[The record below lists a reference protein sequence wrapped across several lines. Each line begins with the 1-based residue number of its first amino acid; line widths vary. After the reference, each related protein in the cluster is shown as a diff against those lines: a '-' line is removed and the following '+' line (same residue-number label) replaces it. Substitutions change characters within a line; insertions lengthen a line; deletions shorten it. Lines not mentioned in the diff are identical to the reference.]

1 MDGIIANAQ
10 IPKNPIVIDPQ
21 KLPEQAAKVAQ
32 ENAKYLRKL
41 KVRKPKKLD
50 AVMAKLHQET
60 FEKIDCLN
68 CANCCKTTGPLFL
81 SSDIKRISK
90 RLRMKAAEFEA
101 TYLRIDE
108 DNDKVLQQV
117 PCSFLGA
124 DNQCSIY
131 EDRPKA
137 CREFPHTDR
146 PKFHQITGIT
156 AKNIA
161 VCPAVFDMVNRLKSE
176 LPL

>member
-1 MDGIIANAQ
+1 MDGVVANAQ
-10 IPKNPIVIDPQ
+10 ISKNSIVIDPQ

-32 ENAKYLRKL
+32 ENAKYLKKL

-50 AVMAKLHQET
+50 AVMTKLHHET
-60 FEKIDCLN
+60 FKKIDCLN
-68 CANCCKTTGPLFL
+68 CANCCKTTAPLFL
-81 SSDIKRISK
+81 PSDIKRISK
-90 RLRMKAAEFEA
+90 RLRMKPTEFEA
-101 TYLRIDE
+101 TYLRTDE

-161 VCPAVFDMVNRLKSE
+161 VCPAVYEMVARLKSE
-176 LPL
+176 LPV

>member
-1 MDGIIANAQ
+1 M
-10 IPKNPIVIDPQ
+10 P
-21 KLPEQAAKVAQ
+21 
-32 ENAKYLRKL
+32 
-41 KVRKPKKLD
+41 
-50 AVMAKLHQET
+50 
-60 FEKIDCLN
+60 
-68 CANCCKTTGPLFL
+68 
-81 SSDIKRISK
+81 SDIKRISK
-90 RLRMKAAEFEA
+90 RLRMKPTEFEA
-101 TYLRIDE
+101 TYLRTDE

-146 PKFHQITGIT
+146 LKFHQITGIT

-161 VCPAVFDMVNRLKSE
+161 VCPSVYEMVARLKSE
-176 LPL
+176 LSL

>member
-1 MDGIIANAQ
+1 M
-10 IPKNPIVIDPQ
+10 IDPQ
-21 KLPEQAAKVAQ
+21 KLPEKTVKVAQ
-32 ENAKYLRKL
+32 ENAKYLKKL

-50 AVMAKLHQET
+50 ALMSKLHTET

-81 SSDIKRISK
+81 PSDIKRISK
-90 RLRMKAAEFEA
+90 CLKMKAAAFET
-101 TYLRIDE
+101 TYLRVDE

-117 PCSFLGA
+117 PCPFLEV
-124 DNQCSIY
+124 NNHCSIY

-146 PKFHQITGIT
+146 PKFHQITAIT
-156 AKNIA
+156 EKNIS
-161 VCPAVFDMVNRLKSE
+161 VCPAVFDIMERLKSE